1 MRAPLLF
8 FSRKT
13 ERGAISPWPR
23 LAVRAAS
30 FALLT
35 CLAVAQT
42 PPAPKAVGTMSELMI
57 DVIYPTSNAVFYLF
71 REPPKNEVEWET
83 FKTQALTLAESANL
97 LMMPSRARDQDK
109 WMADAKLLWEVGNK
123 AYRAAQAKNL
133 DAVNALNDELNTA
146 CVQCHMDY
154 RPRYGRRPTG
164 AAKQK

>member
-1 MRAPLLF
+1 MRALIPLV
-8 FSRKT
+8 
-13 ERGAISPWPR
+13 
-23 LAVRAAS
+23 LAGM
-30 FALLT
+30 LH
-35 CLAVAQT
+35 AQA
-42 PPAPKAVGTMSELMI
+42 PAAPKAVGTMSELMI

-71 REPPKNEVEWET
+71 REPPKNQVDWDN

-164 AAKQK
+164 TVKQQK

>member
-1 MRAPLLF
+1 MRAIIVLL
-8 FSRKT
+8 
-13 ERGAISPWPR
+13 
-23 LAVRAAS
+23 LASV
-30 FALLT
+30 LL
-35 CLAVAQT
+35 AQA

-57 DVIYPTSNAVFYLF
+57 DVVYPTSNAVFYIF
-71 REPPKNEVEWET
+71 REPPKNEVQWDA

-133 DAVNALNDELNTA
+133 DAVLALNDELNTA

-154 RPRYGRRPTG
+154 RQAYGRRQTG
-164 AAKQK
+164 AKQQQK

>member
-1 MRAPLLF
+1 MRA
-8 FSRKT
+8 
-13 ERGAISPWPR
+13 
-23 LAVRAAS
+23 
-30 FALLT
+30 ALLVLFAGLL
-35 CLAVAQT
+35 LAQA

-71 REPPKNEVEWET
+71 RTPPKNEVDWEA

-97 LMMPSRARDQDK
+97 LMMPSRARDEDK

-123 AYRAAQAKNL
+123 AYRAAQAKDL

-154 RPRYGRRPTG
+154 RPAYGRRRPAG
-164 AAKQK
+164 AAKQQK